1 LGGIKIPFALG
12 LKGHSDADPVI
23 HALIDALLGACGLG
37 DIGKL
42 FSDKNKKYKNIRS
55 TILLKKVID
64 LINSKNFSINN
75 IDINIITEKPRI
87 KKYTKKMIDKISKIC
102 QINPNQVNIKGK
114 TTEKLGLIGKEKAIA
129 SEMIKKFNL
138 LFLTLFNIGK
148 IKNAPGTAASLIT
161 CLLFL
166 LLINIF
172 NISIIF
178 LFTLAIFAYS
188 FVAIN
193 NSFDEFSSSDPQEIV
208 IDEFVG
214 QMLPLLAIPI
224 YETLYLLPKMYY
236 CIPAFL
242 LFRLFDIWKPYPVS
256 YVDKNVNGAI
266 GIMLDDIFAGIY
278 TIISLVI
285 IFFFLGA

>member
-1 LGGIKIPFALG
+1 M
-12 LKGHSDADPVI
+12 
-23 HALIDALLGACGLG
+23 
-37 DIGKL
+37 
-42 FSDKNKKYKNIRS
+42 
-55 TILLKKVID
+55 T
-64 LINSKNFSINN
+64 
-75 IDINIITEKPRI
+75 
-87 KKYTKKMIDKISKIC
+87 
-102 QINPNQVNIKGK
+102 
-114 TTEKLGLIGKEKAIA
+114 
-129 SEMIKKFNL
+129 KKFNL

-148 IKNAPGTAASLIT
+148 IKNTPGTAASLIT

-172 NISIIF
+172 NLFIIF
-178 LFTLAIFAYS
+178 LFTLTIFAYS

-193 NSFDEFSSSDPQEIV
+193 NSFDEFSSNDPQEIV

-256 YVDKNVNGAI
+256 YVDKNVKGAI